1 MTRSLSSVFVIF
13 ILIVLAGC
21 GFHLRGEAII
31 PDSLKVIYIQGIE
44 MNKGLGRE
52 LKKSLTHNGVL
63 VVSDYQQDSAIL
75 TIVEYKVDRRVLS
88 VGSNAKVNEIEL
100 YGFVNFKVSDAEGRI
115 LSDQQHVEARR
126 DLQFD
131 QNQVIGTTEEARLLR
146 EQLDQQLVQSMLR
159 RLAAIK

>member
-13 ILIVLAGC
+13 MLIVLAGC

-31 PDSLKVIYIQGIE
+31 PDSLKVIYIQGVE
-44 MNKGLGRE
+44 MNRDLGRE
-52 LKKSLTHNGVL
+52 LKQSLTRNGVI

-88 VGSNAKVNEIEL
+88 VGSDAKVNEVEL
-100 YGFVNFKVSDAEGRI
+100 YGFAEFKVIDAEGQV
-115 LSDQQHVEARR
+115 LSDQQRVEARR

-146 EQLDQQLVQSMLR
+146 QQLDQQLVQSILR

>member
-13 ILIVLAGC
+13 MLIALAGC
-21 GFHLRGEAII
+21 GFQLRGEAII
-31 PDSLKVIYIQGIE
+31 PDSLKVIYIQGVE
-44 MNKGLGRE
+44 MNRDLGRE
-52 LKKSLTHNGVL
+52 LERSLTRNGVV
-63 VVSDYQQDSAIL
+63 VVSDYQKDSAIL

-88 VGSNAKVNEIEL
+88 VGSDAKVNEVEL
-100 YGFVNFKVSDAEGRI
+100 YGFAEFKVSDAEGHI
-115 LSDQQHVEARR
+115 LSDQQRVEARR

-146 EQLDQQLVQSMLR
+146 EQLDQQLVQSILR